1 MTDSATDYIQVFT
14 TVDSEEEAQ
23 NIAGAVVG
31 ERLAACAQVLGP
43 ISSTYHW
50 NGQIES
56 AEEWLI
62 LIKSRR
68 DLYNEL
74 SGLIQQVHPYDV
86 PEILAVP
93 VVAGARSY
101 LDWMNGNLKR
111 GRSA

>member
-1 MTDSATDYIQVFT
+1 MTDYIQVIT

-31 ERLAACAQVLGP
+31 ERLAACAQVIGP
-43 ISSTYHW
+43 IMSTYHW
-50 NGQIES
+50 NGKIEN
-56 AEEWLI
+56 AKEWMI

-68 DLYNEL
+68 DLFNEL

-86 PEILAVP
+86 PEIVAVP

-101 LDWMNGNLKR
+101 LDWMSGHLKR
-111 GRSA
+111 GRGE

>member
-1 MTDSATDYIQVFT
+1 MTEFIQVIT

-23 NIAGAVVG
+23 NIAGAVVD

-50 NGQIES
+50 NGVIEN

-68 DLYNEL
+68 DLFEEL

-93 VVAGARSY
+93 VVAGASSY

-111 GRSA
+111 GRNA

>member
-1 MTDSATDYIQVFT
+1 MTEFIQVIT

-50 NGQIES
+50 NGAIES

-68 DLYNEL
+68 DLFNEL

-86 PEILAVP
+86 PEILAMP
-93 VVAGARSY
+93 VVEGARSY
-101 LDWMNGNLKR
+101 LDWMSGHLKR
-111 GRSA
+111 GREIGD

>member
-1 MTDSATDYIQVFT
+1 MTEFIQVIT

-50 NGQIES
+50 NGAIETV
-56 AEEWLI
+56 EEWLI

-68 DLYNEL
+68 DLFNEL

-101 LDWMNGNLKR
+101 LDWMSGHLKR
-111 GRSA
+111 ARTA

>member
-1 MTDSATDYIQVFT
+1 MTEYIQVFT

-50 NGQIES
+50 NGQIEN

-62 LIKSRR
+62 LIKSRS
-68 DLYNEL
+68 DLFNEL

-86 PEILAVP
+86 PELVAVP

-101 LDWMNGNLKR
+101 LDWMNGHLKR
-111 GRSA
+111 VRNA

>member
-1 MTDSATDYIQVFT
+1 MTEFIQVIT

-50 NGQIES
+50 NDAIES

-68 DLYNEL
+68 DLFNEL

-93 VVAGARSY
+93 VVEGARSY
-101 LDWMNGNLKR
+101 LDWMRGNLK
-111 GRSA
+111 GTRSA